1 MKYLVISDTHGHK
14 NYLSRII
21 QQEEEIK
28 NIIFLGDGLDDVLSF
43 GQQNPDYEIIAVTG
57 NCDSSKEVP
66 AKEIISIKGYKILI
80 SHGDGYYVKMGL
92 LPLRKACMEMKVDI
106 ALFGHT
112 HRQYYEYYDGIYTFN
127 PGSVMPSANPC
138 CCYGILDF
146 SYEKPLFYHREL
158 QW

>member
-1 MKYLVISDTHGHK
+1 MRYLVISDTHGHK

-21 QQEEEIK
+21 RKEEEIR

-80 SHGDGYYVKMGL
+80 CHGDGYYVKMAVAWLISYLFVKFKSETYTL
-92 LPLRKACMEMKVDI
+92 LGKRVLDKFTQNICCTFTIIPN
-106 ALFGHT
+106 AL
-112 HRQYYEYYDGIYTFN
+112 
-127 PGSVMPSANPC
+127 V
-138 CCYGILDF
+138 
-146 SYEKPLFYHREL
+146 
-158 QW
+158 